1 MVASHADV
9 TSFGVGHAFLPD
21 VGEDCMTSQKN
32 VREARKM
39 VAEYAVYFLAVS
51 SRTCQMSYMFDLF
64 HC

>member
-21 VGEDCMTSQKN
+21 VGESVTSA
-32 VREARKM
+32 REARKV